1 MKTFPMSCYASS
13 KDREKAIFDYIETL
27 ESHVQELEKLLEHYK
42 TREADLERALKMCAG
57 MRAIDIEENE
67 ALEEKMQELEK
78 ANASLSDMNAGLV
91 AACDSMTLDIATLSD
106 K

>member
-1 MKTFPMSCYASS
+1 
-13 KDREKAIFDYIETL
+13 
-27 ESHVQELEKLLEHYK
+27 
-42 TREADLERALKMCAG
+42 MCAG